1 MAKYFS
7 KLRALREARGLRQL
21 DLVIA
26 TRLSPATIWNAEH
39 RDSICKKTRKKI
51 AKALKVSVEDLWPN
65 DPHEAQDRASFSSE
79 LSAIQLSAKGR

>member
-7 KLRALREARGLRQL
+7 KLRALREQRGLRQF
-21 DLVIA
+21 DLCVL

-39 RDSICKKTRKKI
+39 RDSISLKTRKKI

-65 DPHEAQDRASFSSE
+65 DSHEAQGRGVD
-79 LSAIQLSAKGR
+79 LPAIQLSVKG